1 MRVPRKVVRW
11 ALASVM
17 ALVFFVPLLAMAAEI
32 PLEAAKYRRD
42 LTRNAR
48 LVWGID
54 APVATFAG
62 QIHQESGWRHD
73 ARSKYAGGLA
83 QFTPDTADWIG
94 GAFPEL
100 AERQPFNPA
109 WAIRALVRYDLW
121 LWERTKGAAS
131 DCERWGFVL
140 QSYNSGLGWVQ
151 KRRRASPPGDQCFNA
166 SCNVNPGVLPAN
178 QREAENYPRLI
189 AKVHEP
195 KYVTAGWGRGACTSA
210 T

>member
-17 ALVFFVPLLAMAAEI
+17 ALVFFVPLLAMAADI
-32 PLEAAKYRRD
+32 PQEAAKYRRD
-42 LTRNAR
+42 LIRNAR

-121 LWERTKGAAS
+121 LWERMPATASCDRMAFALAGYNGGAGWISRDRKAARQAGA
-131 DCERWGFVL
+131 DPDRWWGEVER
-140 QSYNSGLGWVQ
+140 
-151 KRRRASPPGDQCFNA
+151 FNA
-166 SCNVNPGVLPAN
+166 GRAPAFF
-178 QREAENYPRLI
+178 EENRGYPRRILQRW
-189 AKVHEP
+189 EP
-195 KYVTAGWGRGACTSA
+195 MYAAAGWGKGACA
-210 T
+210 